1 MKKYLELYT
10 YYKERIL
17 DGQLRSGDRLPSIR
31 EAAAIHGVSRTTVEN
46 AYFALQ
52 AEGFLLSSD
61 RSGYYVSRKA
71 GTKRAAPKPARDF
84 TGKVKPRFDLSSG
97 DADLESFD
105 VALWHRYINSAL
117 RQKERLCSYS
127 EPQGEEDLREAIAE
141 YIRGKRNVIADKD
154 QIVIGAGRMRKVSD
168 RPSGIC
174 VPPGCRRIWVS
185 RRIRFRC

>member
-97 DADLESFD
+97 GG
-105 VALWHRYINSAL
+105 HRRIHPREAERHR
-117 RQKERLCSYS
+117 RQGPDRHRRRRRHPARHPLHTAPEGQDRLLPRP
-127 EPQGEEDLREAIAE
+127 EFPEGHLPLREL
-141 YIRGKRNVIADKD
+141 RV
-154 QIVIGAGRMRKVSD
+154 
-168 RPSGIC
+168 
-174 VPPGCRRIWVS
+174 
-185 RRIRFRC
+185 

>member
-1 MKKYLELYT
+1 MKKYLELYE

-17 DGQLRSGDRLPSIR
+17 DGQLRHGDRLPSIR

-71 GTKRAAPKPARDF
+71 GTKQAAPKPARDF

-105 VALWHRYINSAL
+105 VAL
-117 RQKERLCSYS
+117 
-127 EPQGEEDLREAIAE
+127 
-141 YIRGKRNVIADKD
+141 
-154 QIVIGAGRMRKVSD
+154 
-168 RPSGIC
+168 
-174 VPPGCRRIWVS
+174 
-185 RRIRFRC
+185 